1 MQVQV
6 PQHQEEPD
14 VARRNC
20 TVQNPLQELL
30 HTQGPGLHRS
40 LFDRDSKNTGTGI
53 QTQFL

>member
-14 VARRNC
+14 VERRTC
-20 TVQNPLQELL
+20 SVQDPLQELL
-30 HTQGPGLHRS
+30 HTQGPGLHRN